1 MPDAGFET
9 FFREHHL
16 RACRFACALVGAAE
30 AEDAVQEAFYRL
42 YLRRGRLDGLD
53 NPAAYFFRIL
63 FNRCRTI
70 LRRRQFRETVRG
82 LFRTASSGGA
92 PDAAL
97 ELRQV
102 WETLTPRERAVF
114 VLMDYQGWTAAE
126 TGAALGMAA
135 ATVRVHRHRLREK
148 IQRWEATS

>member
-1 MPDAGFET
+1 MPEAGFET

-42 YLRRGRLDGLD
+42 YLKRDRLAGLD
-53 NPAAYFFRIL
+53 NPGAYFFRIL
-63 FNRCRTI
+63 YNRCRTA
-70 LRRRQFRETVRG
+70 LRRRKLRETVRG
-82 LFRTASSGGA
+82 WFQAGARPGA
-92 PDAAL
+92 PDAGL

-102 WETLTPRERAVF
+102 WETFTPRERAVF
-114 VLMDYQGWTAAE
+114 VLMDYQGWDAAATA
-126 TGAALGMAA
+126 TALGMAP

-148 IQRWEATS
+148 IQQWEAPS